1 MAPGKLVAQTLP
13 DVDFHK
19 AVGAMGQ
26 YPKLLRALGLAI
38 DLRIP
43 LDAIAAAT
51 TGGNIR
57 VTPHLDG
64 AAPITPWTA
73 FVLDRAAAGFTAGP
87 GPDADVANAMID
99 FSGPDRYDVVEVDV
113 DGAAEKVLDFATN
126 LARVAYG
133 NNTTI
138 DTPDRYGLP
147 ALRSAG
153 FSAARSGRAV
163 RLVDTFARMKQHNA
177 NVTADPRSPQVV
189 LHADDITRGYRIDV
203 WDSASGEWHS
213 LSQRDGRYDFRRGTP
228 QALSRS
234 YSDEGFATLAT
245 TDGADGSGG
254 DLRLPE
260 SLFRWAGWSLCVR
273 RAGRTIG
280 SDSNPADPANAATT
294 DFQLET
300 SFTVTKGSLPR
311 LRFGTQ
317 YQFRARAVDLA
328 GNSLAPD
335 DAIDDAYS
343 IPSQPHVLPEARAGG
358 RAGGRP
364 ARSPR
369 SRHHARRVAR
379 PPRDPEQLRH
389 EHRGF
394 VATAYR
400 AAQDIGGD
408 GGNTRHAGRR
418 IRGPRQGGVR
428 AAGGPGRLVRGQPHR
443 ARPGGTSPPS
453 RSPAGAALPAR
464 PVVPG
469 SGVLL
474 LAGDRTGHGLEDPV
488 AGRVARRAAFPPGAR
503 RGIGTAVV
511 CRDRSRGG
519 ADRSPAQ
526 GRGGRCGAQLVLDRR
541 FVDDTAPA
549 TLDVGDLGLD
559 RAGAAAQPFPAAATG
574 ARRAPLDADA
584 PRTLTLV
591 HAVQQPL
598 IEPQFQHLTAAR
610 DLGSTSAV
618 LTDELPISGKS
629 TDKIDVE
636 ASWTEPVDDGTD
648 GTQPVLLSGAARA
661 FEQTLEKGD
670 TVAVL
675 DGIHEFHDTKH
686 RTVSYTAVAATRF
699 REYFPAAITADR
711 AKITRTSVPE
721 VVSVPSS
728 ARPPAPKVLYVLP
741 TFAWTDRTEGA
752 WNLSRRGGGGLR
764 VYLDRPWYS
773 SGEGELLG
781 AVLWACEPP
790 QHDQFD
796 GYSGP

>member
-1 MAPGKLVAQTLP
+1 MSTRTLMWTALPNGVTPDGQALRLSVLVSPRLVTDGGGDGTLGQFPDLGDWPAVAAALTFSVEIDAGPTIPAAPVVEAGYPAPDSDAWKALFPPETLVHSYAYEDLDGRIVRSFPVQKVHAFVREQYTAVAVQSPEVKPGISQLGFDVERQGPRIADLAQLALHGDREAEVARRIDTVLEHDHAFPPGAGSPVEDLYQARVMHQSPAPPRRDGTGKLVAQTLP
-13 DVDFHK
+13 DIDFHR

-51 TGGNIR
+51 TDGNIR

-343 IPSQPHVLPEARAGG
+343 IPPQPL
-358 RAGGRP
+358 
-364 ARSPR
+364 SY
-369 SRHHARRVAR
+369 
-379 PPRDPEQLRH
+379 LRH
-389 EHRGF
+389 EPV
-394 VATAYR
+394 VAPVVVLRDPLGPDTTPGESLDRLVIRSNFDTNIAALSQRHIAPPKTSVEMAETHGMLDSASGTPAKAAY
-400 AAQDIGGD
+400 ALL
-408 GGNTRHAGRR
+408 AGRDGSFEVNPT
-418 IRGPRQGGVR
+418 GPQ
-428 AAGGPGRLVRGQPHR
+428 PGSS
-443 ARPGGTSPPS
+443 SPPS
-453 RSPAGAALPAR
+453 RSPAGAALPA
-464 PVVPG
+464 
-469 SGVLL
+469 
-474 LAGDRTGHGLEDPV
+474 
-488 AGRVARRAAFPPGAR
+488 
-503 RGIGTAVV
+503 
-511 CRDRSRGG
+511 
-519 ADRSPAQ
+519 
-526 GRGGRCGAQLVLDRR
+526 
-541 FVDDTAPA
+541 
-549 TLDVGDLGLD
+549 
-559 RAGAAAQPFPAAATG
+559 
-574 ARRAPLDADA
+574 
-584 PRTLTLV
+584 
-591 HAVQQPL
+591 
-598 IEPQFQHLTAAR
+598 
-610 DLGSTSAV
+610 
-618 LTDELPISGKS
+618 
-629 TDKIDVE
+629 
-636 ASWTEPVDDGTD
+636 
-648 GTQPVLLSGAARA
+648 
-661 FEQTLEKGD
+661 
-670 TVAVL
+670 
-675 DGIHEFHDTKH
+675 
-686 RTVSYTAVAATRF
+686 
-699 REYFPAAITADR
+699 
-711 AKITRTSVPE
+711 
-721 VVSVPSS
+721 
-728 ARPPAPKVLYVLP
+728 
-741 TFAWTDRTEGA
+741 
-752 WNLSRRGGGGLR
+752 
-764 VYLDRPWYS
+764 
-773 SGEGELLG
+773 
-781 AVLWACEPP
+781 
-790 QHDQFD
+790 
-796 GYSGP
+796 